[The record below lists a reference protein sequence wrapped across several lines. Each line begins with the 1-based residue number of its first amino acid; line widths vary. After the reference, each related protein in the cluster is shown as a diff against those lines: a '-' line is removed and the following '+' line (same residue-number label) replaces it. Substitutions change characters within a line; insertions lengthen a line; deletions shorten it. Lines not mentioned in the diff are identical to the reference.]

1 MASKLPAFVSHP
13 LLRSEFQRISFDH
26 PVSGGNEPMSST
38 SVGTQKLSRR
48 TMLRLS
54 AMTAAGAVIA
64 ACAPAAQAPAAGGG
78 ASAPAADSAIT
89 L

>member
-1 MASKLPAFVSHP
+1 
-13 LLRSEFQRISFDH
+13 
-26 PVSGGNEPMSST
+26 MSSI

-89 L
+89 LTIFDFGGDADKKIYAGCAHDYYL